1 MNKDE
6 AHVVSEGAEVTRKWF
21 NHKVVLL
28 PNIKTQNDH
37 FTKCFAGCLVKGR
50 YIQKRMTTPN
60 NAIVFNRYISKT

>member
-6 AHVVSEGAEVTRKWF
+6 THVVAEGAEVTRKWF

-37 FTKCFAGCLVKGR
+37 LTKCFAGCSEKGR
-50 YIQKRMTTPN
+50 CIQKKNDYP
-60 NAIVFNRYISKT
+60 